1 MAQRVK
7 LVPTIGA
14 EIPNLDFT
22 FMLGNNTAESATIT
36 DKDIG
41 KAVKIVGD
49 SRVAFCADGDEI
61 AGQLISVEPNQTS
74 GGYKVGTVRAVNSP
88 LFDATL
94 ANATALAIGDE
105 LVAAAQAAIG
115 TPNGTPP
122 YHVRMLVKKATTALG
137 GGQRLKVVA
146 FQSGAGANGS
156 TLTASKIFG

>member
-22 FMLGNNTAESATIT
+22 ALLGTDAAQSVTFT

-41 KAVKIVGD
+41 KALKLIGD
-49 SRVAFCADGDEI
+49 SRFGICADGDEI
-61 AGQLISVEPNQTS
+61 AAKLISVEPGQTS
-74 GGYKVGTVRAVNSP
+74 GGFKIGTVRAVNSP
-88 LFDATL
+88 LFDGVIVGATV
-94 ANATALAIGDE
+94 AIGDE
-105 LVAAAQAAIG
+105 VVAAPQAAIG

-122 YHVRMLVKKATTALG
+122 YHVRMLVKKAAAALA

-146 FQSGAGANGS
+146 FQSGVGAAGS
-156 TLTASKIFG
+156 VVTLSKIFG

>member
-22 FMLGNNTAESATIT
+22 ALLGTDTTQSVTFT

-41 KAVKIVGD
+41 KAVKLLGD
-49 SRVAFCADGDEI
+49 SRFGLCADGDEI
-61 AGQLISVEPNQTS
+61 AGQLQTVEPNQTS
-74 GGYKVGTVRAVNSP
+74 GGYKVGTIRAVNSP
-88 LFDATL
+88 LFDA
-94 ANATALAIGDE
+94 AVVGATVAVGDE
-105 LVAAAQAAIG
+105 VVAAPQAAIG

-122 YHVRMLVKKATTALG
+122 YHVRMLVKKAGTALG

-146 FQSGAGANGS
+146 IQSGAGAAGS
-156 TLTASKIFG
+156 VITVSKIFG